1 MRHGCGAVNQR
12 VLTIIERGV
21 VGDCLD
27 AGSNPSTSA
36 TTTECFDLK
45 AIGDAILK
53 SGIHIPDAAKDSIQ
67 SLEHIFASLDRDSV
81 ARLISTLQST
91 QKR

>member
-1 MRHGCGAVNQR
+1 M
-12 VLTIIERGV
+12 IERGV
-21 VGDCLD
+21 VGDSLD
-27 AGSNPSTSA
+27 TGSNPSTSA
-36 TTTECFDLK
+36 TTKKCFDLK

-81 ARLISTLQST
+81 ARLILTLQGA